1 MNKKEKDELTPEEK
15 ERLAKVFITLIE
27 KLEKWNLA
35 LRAQE
40 GYRNLGI
47 QSEPPT
53 LTVEDVDRFFR
64 LMFDGEKAELS
75 TPGAYLLVQLT
86 QGRRSP
92 FPFMSQTRSV
102 QEAIIRVLMYNHEV
116 KKVLLDMAF
125 GGE

>member
-1 MNKKEKDELTPEEK
+1 MRPEARAIADAVLAEVLEGKKY
-15 ERLAKVFITLIE
+15 II
-27 KLEKWNLA
+27 
-35 LRAQE
+35 
-40 GYRNLGI
+40 YGI
-47 QSEPPT
+47 KSEPPT
-53 LTVEDVDRFFR
+53 LTVEDIDRFFR